1 MYSVTVLIQS
11 KIWTTSKH
19 MIPDCVSIQN
29 RKYGSSLTL
38 IEWRPHI
45 LFLHVLCN
53 DTDKIAPRS
62 VTFPLG
68 AAYVLCQNISL
79 EILLHVEIPYIK
91 YNRPKY
97 TTNRLHTHDH
107 RHGDSPQKYS
117 KDDISTQSQ
126 WACFIPV
133 RNHQDINCYCHM
145 LRLFGLVLNSNSL
158 NLLTSEQLPDSSP
171 VVLVSKGVNKDVESR
186 RCLCQNGCNL

>member
-1 MYSVTVLIQS
+1 MVKVLYTVEMVKVGLYILKVAVITFLFILFSSATFLFACHLKRLFDVQRNSVILYTIKNLNS
-11 KIWTTSKH
+11 SPATSKH

-29 RKYGSSLTL
+29 RIYGSSLTL

-53 DTDKIAPRS
+53 DTDKTGPRS

-68 AAYVLCQNISL
+68 AAYVLYQNINL

-97 TTNRLHTHDH
+97 IPQTDSTLTTT
-107 RHGDSPQKYS
+107 DSPQKYS

-126 WACFIPV
+126 
-133 RNHQDINCYCHM
+133 
-145 LRLFGLVLNSNSL
+145 
-158 NLLTSEQLPDSSP
+158 
-171 VVLVSKGVNKDVESR
+171 
-186 RCLCQNGCNL
+186 